1 VGYDWGQTFI
11 VCPFYLLMAV
21 LFQRSARLVCLIAA
35 TTALAQS
42 NSRVARPLP
51 PSRSA
56 TSTDTQ
62 RALDLAKGGRCKEA
76 IPLLK
81 SVVETAAK
89 KDERREPG
97 FAGVRCGM
105 LLNSSDAAMYFLQLL
120 NHDFPSD
127 PDVLYVAVHTFSD
140 LSTRASLELARTA
153 PNSYQA
159 HQLNGEALEVQG
171 KWDDAAK
178 EYEAVLQQNPRLP
191 GIHYRLGRVLV
202 SKPGFG
208 PEAAEKAQKEFEEE
222 LQIDPSNAGA
232 EYVLG
237 ALARQKEA
245 WGDAIGHFSRAT
257 KLDAG
262 FADAFLGLGASLIAI
277 KQFTEAIPALETAVR
292 LQPDNPDA
300 HYNLAT
306 AYSRVGRK
314 DDAAQQFAIHRDM
327 LAKSGGNTGQSNPS
341 SPTPQ

>member
-1 VGYDWGQTFI
+1 
-11 VCPFYLLMAV
+11 M
-21 LFQRSARLVCLIAA
+21 
-35 TTALAQS
+35 
-42 NSRVARPLP
+42 
-51 PSRSA
+51 
-56 TSTDTQ
+56 
-62 RALDLAKGGRCKEA
+62 
-76 IPLLK
+76 LK
-81 SVVETAAK
+81 SIMESAPNK
-89 KDERREPG
+89 EQKREPG
-97 FAGVRCGM
+97 FAGVRCAM
-105 LLNSSDAAMYFLQLL
+105 LLNSSDAAMYFLQQL
-120 NHDFPSD
+120 NHEFPGD

-140 LSTRASLELARTA
+140 LSTRASLELARSS

-171 KWDDAAK
+171 KWDEAAK
-178 EYEAVLQQNPRLP
+178 EYEAVLRQNPSIP

-208 PEAAEKAQKEFEEE
+208 PEAAEKAKKEFEEE

-237 ALARQKEA
+237 ALARQKEE
-245 WGDAIGHFSRAT
+245 WGEAVAHFSRAT

-277 KQFTEAIPALETAVR
+277 KQFTEAIPSLETAVR

-314 DDAAQQFAIHRDM
+314 DDAAQQFAIHREM

-341 SPTPQ
+341 SATPQ

>member
-1 VGYDWGQTFI
+1 MCKALSLLIVVGLCALPAAPSRAQ
-11 VCPFYLLMAV
+11 AN
-21 LFQRSARLVCLIAA
+21 SNAA
-35 TTALAQS
+35 TPKSAPAVHSALSPAAAAQKG
-42 NSRVARPLP
+42 VE
-51 PSRSA
+51 
-56 TSTDTQ
+56 
-62 RALDLAKGGRCKEA
+62 LAKTGHCKEA

-81 SVVETAAK
+81 DGMAGAVD
-89 KDERREPG
+89 KDLKHEAG
-97 FAGVRCGM
+97 FAGVRCAM

-120 NHDFPSD
+120 SHEFPGD

-171 KWDDAAK
+171 RWDDAAK
-178 EYEAVLQQNPRLP
+178 EYQAVLQQNPKLP
-191 GIHYRLGRVLV
+191 GIHYRLGRILV

-208 PEAAEKAQKEFEEE
+208 PEAAEQAKHEFEQE

-237 ALARQKEA
+237 ALARQNQEWGEA
-245 WGDAIGHFSRAT
+245 IAHFSRAT

-262 FADAFLGLGASLIAI
+262 FADAFLGLGAALISI
-277 KQFTEAIPALETAVR
+277 KQFAEAVAPLETAVK
-292 LQPDNPDA
+292 LHPENPDA

-314 DDAAQQFAIHRDM
+314 EDAAQQFAIHREM
-327 LAKSGGNTGQSNPS
+327 LAKSGGSAAGQASQQAT
-341 SPTPQ
+341 TPQ